1 MRQNWRKWATA
12 VLLGLALVAVLDP
25 SVTGPKSAHAQP
37 APDSAPAG
45 TDTPSAGRQGAAAW
59 QALVGNTA
67 VARSRAGG
75 YTEFYGPDGAV
86 THLDKDGK
94 TRGKWSL
101 DGQKVCFDFPEED
114 DRSCVLVEIDGD
126 KGAFV
131 DEDASR
137 DTFQVLPGNAKGL

>member
-12 VLLGLALVAVLDP
+12 VLAGLALVAILGATVPGL
-25 SVTGPKSAHAQP
+25 KSAHAQ
-37 APDSAPAG
+37 SAPAG
-45 TDTPSAGRQGAAAW
+45 TDGPSTARQGAAAW

-67 VARSRAGG
+67 VAQSRAGG

-126 KGAFV
+126 RGAFV

-137 DTFQVLPGNAKGL
+137 DTFQMLPGNAKGL